1 MERSRKSLEAE
12 LIVLGL
18 WIGTMEKRIE
28 RALVRKSNFFTR
40 TLERILRERKAR
52 YLEIESMLK
61 EMYYDKETQNDIDD
75 RM

>member
-1 MERSRKSLEAE
+1 MK
-12 LIVLGL
+12 
-18 WIGTMEKRIE
+18 KRIE

-40 TLERILRERKAR
+40 TLERMLRERQDK
-52 YLEIESMLK
+52 YIEIESMLK

>member
-12 LIVLGL
+12 LIVLWLG
-18 WIGTMEKRIE
+18 IETMKKRIE
-28 RALVRKSNFFTR
+28 RALVRKSNFFAR
-40 TLERILRERKAR
+40 TLERMLRERQTR

>member
-12 LIVLGL
+12 LIVLWLG
-18 WIGTMEKRIE
+18 IETMKKRIE

-40 TLERILRERKAR
+40 TLERMLRERQER
-52 YLEIESMLK
+52 YIEIESMLK